1 MQKAIAIVQS
11 AFARAKAPLIVQ
23 MLFLIV
29 AASQALG
36 DEELRSLELFNG
48 EEAEIVSGSRS
59 PRPASQTAENITVVT
74 SEDILALNA
83 HTLADILY
91 AVTGVQME
99 MTRTPGASTSFKLQG
114 ANFNHVLVLIDNVP
128 LNTLSENYP
137 DIAAVPVQMIERVE
151 IVKGAASSA
160 WGNALGGVI
169 NVMTKM
175 PDQERPV
182 GGMVS
187 GSLGNRETADLRGEL
202 SGTANSKGYYIT
214 GGKLRSDGLL
224 ANNMV
229 DKENFYGK
237 LLYDLPSRG
246 SLTLTTWLSQGYNG
260 MYEDG
265 PVSTSQDMRY
275 LISTLAA
282 SYQLSDHLRL
292 EAAAVASETEGTLF
306 QRRPDM
312 QGASRTSTVAL
323 DESRVG
329 GSFKLSW
336 RDELQRVVA
345 GVDYEHVAAQVSSSQ
360 ITADIL
366 NRGADRVGVY
376 LSDTLTLGRFAV
388 TPSARFDRTGSGG
401 DHFSPSFGVTYA
413 LTDNSVLRG
422 YTATGYSLTSLNRS
436 GSTEKVWTSQ
446 FGFESGDLPYLW
458 VKGTLFR
465 NDTWDV
471 IARSPTGIV
480 KERQL
485 KQGVELEAKTLP
497 LFNTSLSVGYT
508 FITATLGVNGP
519 VIKGVPRHTVNIGLR
534 YQDASDLRGE
544 LTGHYLDW
552 NEARQGGRYSDVIW
566 DLHLRKEFNRW
577 EHVSLEPFLSVRNL
591 LNGRQYPNSLYENPG
606 RWVEAGLRCNF

>member
-1 MQKAIAIVQS
+1 
-11 AFARAKAPLIVQ
+11 
-23 MLFLIV
+23 MLFLIIAV
-29 AASQALG
+29 SQARG
-36 DEELRSLELFNG
+36 DEELRSLELYNG
-48 EEAEIVSGSRS
+48 DEAEIVSGSRS

-91 AVTGVQME
+91 AVAGVQVE
-99 MTRTPGASTSFKLQG
+99 MIRTPGASTNFKLQG

-169 NVMTKM
+169 NVMTKS
-175 PDQERPV
+175 PDQERAI
-182 GGMVS
+182 GGMAS
-187 GSLGNRETADLRGEL
+187 GSYGKRDTADLRGEL
-202 SGTANSKGYYIT
+202 SGTVDSFGYYLS

-224 ANNMV
+224 ANNGV
-229 DKENFYGK
+229 DKDNFYGK
-237 LLYDLPSRG
+237 LLYDLPNGG
-246 SLTLTTWLSQGYNG
+246 SLALTTWLSQGFNG
-260 MYEDG
+260 MYQDG
-265 PVSTSQDMRY
+265 PVSTSQNTRY

-282 SYQLSDHLRL
+282 SYQLTDHLRL

-306 QRRPDM
+306 RRTDL
-312 QGASRTSTVAL
+312 QGVSKTLTVAL

-329 GSFKLSW
+329 GGFKLSW
-336 RDELQRVVA
+336 LDELQRVVA

-360 ITADIL
+360 IRADIL
-366 NRGADRVGVY
+366 NRDADRFGVY

-413 LTDNSVLRG
+413 LTDNSILRG

-436 GSTEKVWTSQ
+436 DSTEKVWTSQ

-471 IARSPTGIV
+471 IAPTATGIT

-497 LFNTSLSVGYT
+497 LYNTSLSVGYT
-508 FITATLGVNGP
+508 FIGATLGVNGP
-519 VIKGVPRHTVNIGLR
+519 VIKGVPKHTVNIGLR
-534 YQDASDLRGE
+534 YQDPSHFRGE
-544 LTGHYLDW
+544 LTGHYVDW

-566 DLHLRKEFNRW
+566 DLHLRKEMHYG
-577 EHVSLEPFLSVRNL
+577 EKVSLEPFVSVRNL
-591 LNGRQYPNSLYENPG
+591 LNGHQYVYRVYQNPG
-606 RWVEAGLRCNF
+606 RWIELGVRCNF